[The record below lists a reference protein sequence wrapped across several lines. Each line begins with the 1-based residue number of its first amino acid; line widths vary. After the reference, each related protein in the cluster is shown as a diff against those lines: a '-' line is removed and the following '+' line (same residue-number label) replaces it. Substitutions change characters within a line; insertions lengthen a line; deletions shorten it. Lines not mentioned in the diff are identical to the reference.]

1 MRQRSAPK
9 PKAARKKSWGNAGS
23 VERME
28 SQKQASH
35 SFHEPLGNLA
45 NSGRDSHISTAP
57 ATKADGNVQNPKQVF
72 HVPHRHGFSFSQSKK
87 TGPRNGLRPPLSGGP
102 PAPRLKDKRELST
115 KRRNTCRHTSR
126 IVDAG
131 HATVKL

>member
-45 NSGRDSHISTAP
+45 NTGRASHISTAP
-57 ATKADGNVQNPKQVF
+57 ATTADGNLQNHKQVF
-72 HVPHRHGFSFSQSKK
+72 HVPTATDPRSPKTKKHGRG
-87 TGPRNGLRPPLSGGP
+87 TGFALRPAAG
-102 PAPRLKDKRELST
+102 APRP
-115 KRRNTCRHTSR
+115 
-126 IVDAG
+126 A
-131 HATVKL
+131 

>member
-9 PKAARKKSWGNAGS
+9 PKAARKKSCGNAGS

-28 SQKQASH
+28 SQKPASH

-57 ATKADGNVQNPKQVF
+57 ATKADGNVQNQKQVF
-72 HVPHRHGFSFSQSKK
+72 HVPTATDSLSLKAKK
-87 TGPRNGLRPPLSGGP
+87 TGPRNGLRPPPGGGRS
-102 PAPRLKDKRELST
+102 APRLRAKR
-115 KRRNTCRHTSR
+115 
-126 IVDAG
+126 
-131 HATVKL
+131 

>member
-57 ATKADGNVQNPKQVF
+57 ATKADGKVENQKQVF
-72 HVPHRHGFSFSQSKK
+72 HFPTATNRSFSQDKK
-87 TGPRNGLRPPLSGGP
+87 HDRAGGLR
-102 PAPRLKDKRELST
+102 APRRL
-115 KRRNTCRHTSR
+115 
-126 IVDAG
+126 
-131 HATVKL
+131 

>member
-57 ATKADGNVQNPKQVF
+57 ATKADGNVQNQKQVF
-72 HVPHRHGFSFSQSKK
+72 HVPTATDPLSLNAKK
-87 TGPRNGLRPPLSGGP
+87 TGPRTGFALRGGGRS
-102 PAPRLKDKRELST
+102 APRLRAKR
-115 KRRNTCRHTSR
+115 
-126 IVDAG
+126 
-131 HATVKL
+131 

>member
-57 ATKADGNVQNPKQVF
+57 ATKADGNVQNQKQVF

-87 TGPRNGLRPPLSGGP
+87 TGPRNGLRPPLSGGRS
-102 PAPRLKDKRELST
+102 APRLKAKRELSSIG
-115 KRRNTCRHTSR
+115 RNSCRQPQKT
-126 IVDAG
+126 
-131 HATVKL
+131 

>member
-9 PKAARKKSWGNAGS
+9 PKAARKKSCGNAGS

-57 ATKADGNVQNPKQVF
+57 ATKPDGKVQNQKQDF
-72 HVPHRHGFSFSQSKK
+72 HFPHPHGFSFSKGEK
-87 TGPRNGLRPPLSGGP
+87 PGPRTALHPL
-102 PAPRLKDKRELST
+102 PA
-115 KRRNTCRHTSR
+115 
-126 IVDAG
+126 AG
-131 HATVKL
+131 RS

>member
-1 MRQRSAPK
+1 MRRRSAQSL
-9 PKAARKKSWGNAGS
+9 KAGKKKSCGNAGS

-28 SQKQASH
+28 SQKQPSH

-57 ATKADGNVQNPKQVF
+57 ATKADGNVQNQKQVF

-87 TGPRNGLRPPLSGGP
+87 TGRGTGFALRSAAG
-102 PAPRLKDKRELST
+102 APRP
-115 KRRNTCRHTSR
+115 
-126 IVDAG
+126 A
-131 HATVKL
+131 